1 MKISRFVNAVL
12 YYKERG
18 YKEADFPYY
27 ANIEAINVTMPKGN
41 IALPHI
47 GDTAYVG
54 SAEQSFIDCILNDE
68 AYEGSF
74 MAFSPC
80 HRDEQHLSSKTN
92 LIFSKLELYSTEVPY
107 IDILLDAK
115 EFIIREYG
123 ILRDNIEKVKT
134 KDGCDLMLNGVE
146 LGSYGMRTVNGFTY
160 AYGTGIT
167 FPRWNILE

>member
-1 MKISRFVNAVL
+1 MKISRFINAVL

-18 YKEADFPYY
+18 YIEADFPYY
-27 ANIEAINVTMPKGN
+27 ANIDAINITMPVGN
-41 IALPHI
+41 IALSHL

-54 SAEQSFIDCILNDE
+54 SAEQSFIDCILNGE
-68 AYEGSF
+68 PYEGSF

-80 HRDEQHLSSKTN
+80 HRDEKHLSSKTN
-92 LIFSKLELYSTEVPY
+92 LIFSKLELYSTSKSY
-107 IDILLDAK
+107 MNILQDVK
-115 EFIIREYG
+115 QFIVREYG
-123 ILRDNIEKVKT
+123 ILRENIEIIQT
-134 KDGCDLMLNGVE
+134 ENGHDLELNGVE